1 MIAVLSILAPIF
13 ALIGLGLWLRRSG
26 RAPEEHWRTVEQICY
41 LLFFPALL
49 ISTLMDAD
57 LGGGAVS
64 DMALT
69 MVATVVPIG
78 GLVLALRGVLYRYWG
93 VEAPA
98 FTSIFQ
104 ACTRW
109 NGFVAL
115 AIVIELYGVEGGAL
129 VAVAFAVMV
138 PLINITNVVL
148 LASLLTDG
156 RPDPIKIL
164 QTLAKNPFIIGC
176 TVGLAINLLNV
187 SVPHSVETLLDLTGR
202 AALGLGL
209 LAVGAGLRVRYAL
222 KPSREIWLTVA
233 LKMIL
238 WPLIAGLAAYAFGMT
253 GAAFEIAVICVAVPT
268 AMNGF
273 ILARRMGGDAELY
286 AGAVTVQT
294 AVAALSIPLVVLL
307 VRALGV

>member
-13 ALIGLGLWLRRSG
+13 ALIGIGLWLRRSG
-26 RAPEEHWRTVEQICY
+26 KAPEEHWRTVEQICY
-41 LLFFPALL
+41 LLFFPSLL
-49 ISTLMDAD
+49 ISTLANAD
-57 LGGGAVS
+57 LAGGAVS
-64 DMALT
+64 GMALT
-69 MVATVVPIG
+69 MLATVIPIG
-78 GLVLALRGVLYRYWG
+78 ALVLVLRRPLLRRWG

-138 PLINITNVVL
+138 PLINVANVLVL
-148 LASLLTDG
+148 ATLLTDG
-156 RPDPIKIL
+156 SPNIL
-164 QTLAKNPFIIGC
+164 KVLRALATNPFILGC
-176 TVGLAINLLNV
+176 AIGLAINV
-187 SVPHSVETLLDLTGR
+187 SNIELPHSIVTLLDLTGR
-202 AALGLGL
+202 AALGVGL

-222 KPSREIWLTVA
+222 QPSIEIWLTVA
-233 LKMIL
+233 LKMLL
-238 WPLIAGLAAYAFGMT
+238 WPLIAGIAAYAFGMT
-253 GAAFEIAVICVAVPT
+253 GEAFEIAVVCVAVPT

-273 ILARRMGGDAELY
+273 ILARQMGGDAELY

-294 AVAALSIPLVVLL
+294 AVAAISIPAIVLL